1 MLPERPGG
9 GRAGCAEGRRGDPS
23 QEQPGSDQIYEYIVF
38 RGSDVKEL
46 SMVEAPKEN
55 QPPAMPNDPAIM
67 GVSEQFFLSVEV
79 SFPQYCSAM

>member
-1 MLPERPGG
+1 
-9 GRAGCAEGRRGDPS
+9 
-23 QEQPGSDQIYEYIVF
+23 VF

-67 GVSEQFFLSVEV
+67 GVSAYKSFRPVGFKKYIGWCSVCKCDVE
-79 SFPQYCSAM
+79 M